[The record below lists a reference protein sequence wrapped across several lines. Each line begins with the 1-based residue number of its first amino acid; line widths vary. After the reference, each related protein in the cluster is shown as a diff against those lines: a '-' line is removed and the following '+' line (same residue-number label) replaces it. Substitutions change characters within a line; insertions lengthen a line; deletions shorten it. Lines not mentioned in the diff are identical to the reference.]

1 MKNNLNEIKIELE
14 KLKHYNYKD
23 RNILERLLREIS
35 DNRKDEIAEVKRL
48 LQFLIALSIAN
59 LSLANPLIAELIAKF
74 SWSTYGPP
82 SGGPFF
88 L

>member
-1 MKNNLNEIKIELE
+1 MKHNLNEIKIELE

-48 LQFLIALSIAN
+48 LQLLLALSILN
-59 LSLANPLIAELIAKF
+59 LSLANPLIAELFARF
-74 SWSTYGPP
+74 S
-82 SGGPFF
+82 
-88 L
+88 

>member
-1 MKNNLNEIKIELE
+1 MKHNLNEIKIELE

-48 LQFLIALSIAN
+48 LQFLIALSIAT
-59 LSLANPLIAELIAKF
+59 LSLANPLIAELLAKF
-74 SWSTYGPP
+74 S
-82 SGGPFF
+82 
-88 L
+88 

>member
-74 SWSTYGPP
+74 S
-82 SGGPFF
+82 
-88 L
+88 

>member
-1 MKNNLNEIKIELE
+1 MKHNLNEIKIELE

-48 LQFLIALSIAN
+48 LQLLLALSILN
-59 LSLANPLIAELIAKF
+59 LSLANPLIAELIVKF
-74 SWSTYGPP
+74 S
-82 SGGPFF
+82 
-88 L
+88 

>member
-1 MKNNLNEIKIELE
+1 MKHNLNEIKIELE

-48 LQFLIALSIAN
+48 LQLLLALSILN
-59 LSLANPLIAELIAKF
+59 LSLANPLIA
-74 SWSTYGPP
+74 
-82 SGGPFF
+82 
-88 L
+88 

>member
-1 MKNNLNEIKIELE
+1 MKHNLNEIKIELE

-59 LSLANPLIAELIAKF
+59 LSLANPLIAELLAKF
-74 SWSTYGPP
+74 G
-82 SGGPFF
+82 
-88 L
+88 

>member
-48 LQFLIALSIAN
+48 LQFLIALSIAT
-59 LSLANPLIAELIAKF
+59 LSLANPLIAELLAKF
-74 SWSTYGPP
+74 S
-82 SGGPFF
+82 
-88 L
+88 

>member
-1 MKNNLNEIKIELE
+1 MKHNLNEIKIELE

-48 LQFLIALSIAN
+48 LQLLLALSILN
-59 LSLANPLIAELIAKF
+59 LSLANPLIAELFAKF
-74 SWSTYGPP
+74 S
-82 SGGPFF
+82 
-88 L
+88 